1 MNILLIAGGWSK
13 EREVSLNGGKGLAT
27 ALERLGHKVTH
38 YDPER
43 SLDGIFEAAMGQDF
57 AFINLH
63 GSPGEDGLPQS
74 MLESIGVP
82 YQGSRPA
89 GSFLALNKAAAKAVF
104 RRLGL
109 PTAEWELLTRR
120 PGSAW
125 QPRFGYPVFIK
136 SNIGGS
142 SLGLAKIDNA
152 DELQPALDNLF
163 AQGGEFLCEPAI
175 SGMEVTCGVLGELVE
190 EDGKTVER
198 PFALPPILIKP
209 KAHDGKFFDYDSKYM
224 PGGAEEICPAPLE
237 PALTAMVQDYALR
250 AHVGLG
256 LQGYSRTDFI
266 MQPDGS
272 LMLLEVNT
280 LPGMTA
286 TSLIPQEAAAIGLDF
301 EGLIARLIEL
311 GMAPGN

>member
-13 EREVSLNGGKGLAT
+13 EREVSLSGGRGLAK
-27 ALERLGHKVTH
+27 ALERLGHRVTH

-43 SLDGIFEAAMGQDF
+43 SLDGLFKAAENQDF

-63 GSPGEDGLPQS
+63 GSPGEDGLPQT
-74 MLESIGVP
+74 MLDSIRLP

-104 RRLGL
+104 LNNGL
-109 PTAEWELLTRR
+109 PTAEWELLTSR

-125 QPRFGYPVFIK
+125 QPSFGYPVFIK

-142 SLGLAKIDNA
+142 SLGLARVDRAEDI
-152 DELQPALDNLF
+152 PTALDKLF
-163 AQGGEFLCEPAI
+163 EGGGEFLVEPALK
-175 SGMEVTCGVLGELVE
+175 GLEVTCGVLGELVE
-190 EDGKTVER
+190 LNGQTVER

-209 KAHDGKFFDYDSKYM
+209 KAHSGEFFDYDSKYQ
-224 PGGAEEICPAPLE
+224 PGGAEEICPAPLD
-237 PALTAMVQDYALR
+237 PDLTSTIQDYALR
-250 AHVGLG
+250 AHLSLG

-266 MQPDGS
+266 LQPNRHA
-272 LMLLEVNT
+272 MLLEVNT

-286 TSLIPQEAAAIGLDF
+286 TSLIPQEAAAIGLSF
-301 EGLIARLIEL
+301 EELISRLIEL
-311 GMAPGN
+311 GMAAKG